1 MKIINLIKRH
11 ALISSAVL
19 LLLLVLANT
28 VIAFF
33 NHFALQRKDAVTVEA
48 REAIRQS
55 TQIWDQVIRNVDIG
69 MRGYALVRNDS
80 LTTEKQVQDLLGPMS
95 TGKNDLDS
103 IIVRLRKI
111 TTRQKFQHPSAIDSL
126 NDVAKDFIATAEGM
140 VTMIKNN
147 EMDQFRRVL
156 RSDPGKKSWERYD
169 KANSLV
175 RTFEEELDREAM
187 KSYERANQLNLVFQI
202 ILGLIAFPTLI
213 FMIYKINNDRIA
225 RRDLFLKL
233 EKNNKEFLFNP
244 GGASSG
250 KVVNENEVIDNSIKN
265 FKAATAFISQV
276 SNGNFAAQWEGIS
289 KDNEKLNTSN
299 LAGELMQMRDRMKAI
314 KAQDEIRNWI
324 TEGLAKFSDVIRQN
338 NNNIVELSY
347 DVLVF
352 LTKYMNAQQGCLFVV
367 QEDLEDGHE
376 YLEMT
381 ACYAFNRKKHM
392 TKRLEIGSGI
402 IGQVFLEGTPSL
414 LTDVPNGYTEI
425 TSGLGDSTP
434 TSILV
439 VPMKYNQ
446 KVEAVIELAGFDK
459 FEKYQ
464 IEFMEKVGE
473 ITASTLGSVKNTEKM
488 QHLVNQFKS
497 QTEQLRAQEEELRQ
511 NMEEMEATQ
520 EAMRRQEKDSF

>member
-11 ALISSAVL
+11 ALISSAIL
-19 LLLLVLANT
+19 LLLLVAGSI
-28 VIAFF
+28 VIAVL
-33 NHFALQRKDAVTVEA
+33 NHFALQRKDAVAAEVKIANDQTEQV
-48 REAIRQS
+48 
-55 TQIWDQVIRNVDIG
+55 WDQVVRNVDVG

-80 LTTEKQVQDLLGPMS
+80 LTTDEQVNSLLGPLN
-95 TGKNDLDS
+95 TGKNDLDT
-103 IIVRLRKI
+103 IVARIEKI
-111 TTRQKFQHPSAIDSL
+111 TKKQGFPNPEAIDSIKA
-126 NDVAKDFIATAEGM
+126 VAKDFIEMAEGM
-140 VTMIKNN
+140 VALVKENR
-147 EMDQFRRVL
+147 MDEFRKKL
-156 RSDPGKKSWERYD
+156 RSDPGKQSWIRYD
-169 KANSLV
+169 KPKQVIKA
-175 RTFEEELDREAM
+175 FEDEVEKEA
-187 KSYERANQLNLVFQI
+187 KNSYEQASQFSLIFQI
-202 ILGLIAFPTLI
+202 VLGLIALPTLG
-213 FMIYKINNDRIA
+213 FMIYKINNDRVA

-233 EKNNKEFLFNP
+233 EKNNREFLFNP
-244 GGASSG
+244 GGSQG
-250 KVVNENEVIDNSIKN
+250 TRVNENEVIDNSIRN

-276 SNGNFAAQWEGIS
+276 SNGNFGVQWEGITS
-289 KDNEKLNTSN
+289 ENAKLNTSN
-299 LAGELMQMRDRMKAI
+299 LAGELMQMRDRMKTI

-324 TEGLAKFSDVIRQN
+324 TEGLAQFSDVIRKN
-338 NNNIVELSY
+338 NNNINELSY
-347 DVLVF
+347 DVLVY

-381 ACYAFNRKKHM
+381 ACYAFNRRKHL
-392 TKRLEIGSGI
+392 TKRLEIGTGI
-402 IGQVFLEGTPSL
+402 IGQVFLEKTPTV

-446 KVEAVIELAGFDK
+446 KVEAVIELAGFEK

-464 IEFMEKVGE
+464 VEFMEKVGE